1 MLTILI
7 ADDENDERNG
17 VSFLLDELGYKM
29 NKLFATNGKNALES
43 LKCNH
48 IDILFTD
55 IRMPIMDGLELTKE
69 AKKINPNLKI
79 IIYSGFSEFEY
90 AKKAIELG
98 VSSYILKPVNI
109 DEFKQVFDK
118 VINEISIFT
127 SFYKDI
133 AANLNNIQKPMLNEA
148 INKLCSS
155 NSIKDISKI
164 IKSNA
169 NDLNH
174 SYSSHKK
181 TTCHEIDIIKKYIES
196 HYAEDLD
203 LINLSEKVYLSPKYL
218 SDLFRKVTGCGIN
231 KYIKTIRMN
240 KAKEL
245 LENTN
250 IKIIDICTAV
260 GFHNLSYF
268 CQTFREFYGNTPEKY
283 RQQDLYNNKWGDF

>member
-7 ADDENDERNG
+7 ADDEDDERSG
-17 VSFLLDELGYKM
+17 VDFLLDELGYKM
-29 NKLFATNGKNALES
+29 NKLFASNGKNALES
-43 LKCNH
+43 LKCNP

-55 IRMPIMDGLELTKE
+55 IRMPIMDGLELSKE

-109 DEFKQVFDK
+109 EEFKQVFDK
-118 VINEISIFT
+118 VINEIFIFA
-127 SFYKDI
+127 SLYKDI
-133 AANLNNIQKPMLNEA
+133 AVNFSNISEPTINES
-148 INKLCSS
+148 INKLYGKG
-155 NSIKDISKI
+155 NSIDDMSRI
-164 IKSNA
+164 IKSAA
-169 NDLNH
+169 NDLEQ

-181 TTCHEIDIIKKYIES
+181 STYHEIDIVKKYIES

-203 LINLSEKVYLSPKYL
+203 LITLSEKVYLSPKYL
-218 SDLFRKVTGCGIN
+218 SDLFRKVTGYGIN
-231 KYIKTIRMN
+231 KYIKTIRMK

-250 IKIIDICTAV
+250 IKIIDICTSV

-283 RQQDLYNNKWGDF
+283 RQQDIYSNK

>member
-7 ADDENDERNG
+7 ADDENDERSG
-17 VSFLLDELGYKM
+17 VDFLLDELGYKM

-43 LKCNH
+43 LKCNS

-55 IRMPIMDGLELTKE
+55 IRMPIMDGLELSKE

-118 VINEISIFT
+118 VINEITITHKNEKFSV
-127 SFYKDI
+127 
-133 AANLNNIQKPMLNEA
+133 LNESMQKN
-148 INKLCSS
+148 IPSTS
-155 NSIKDISKI
+155 H
-164 IKSNA
+164 
-169 NDLNH
+169 DLER

-181 TTCHEIDIIKKYIES
+181 TTYHEIDMVKRYIES

-203 LINLSEKVYLSPKYL
+203 LITLSEKVYLSPKYL

-250 IKIIDICTAV
+250 IKIIDICTLV

-283 RQQDLYNNKWGDF
+283 RQQDLYSNK